1 MFVTSFT
8 TAAAFLA
15 TGFSEIM
22 PISAFGYFAALLILS
37 NYLLA
42 ITMFPAMVILWHK
55 CVGERCNYDS
65 MFRRCC
71 CSCCKGLWAK

>member
-1 MFVTSFT
+1 MAKAYKSSCKALLVTSFT

-22 PISAFGYFAALLILS
+22 PISSFGYFAAFLILA

-42 ITMFPAMVILWHK
+42 VTLFPAAVVLFRK
-55 CVGERCNYDS
+55 CAIPR
-65 MFRRCC
+65 F
-71 CSCCKGLWAK
+71 SCEWRFGR